1 MKNYK
6 YINNTLGFIVLLI
19 SLFTY
24 TSTLESSASLWDC
37 GEFIAG
43 AYKLQVVHPPGA
55 PLFLMIGRMFTLLAG
70 DDVTKVAWFVNFFSG
85 LSTALAVMF
94 IFWITTSLGKKIII
108 GDDKNPSVD
117 KIIAVMGG
125 GLVGALAANF
135 SDTLWFS
142 AVEGEVYAFS
152 LFFIAIALWGV
163 MKWEENADDPN
174 GNKWLLFIA
183 YMLGLSIGVHLLSLL
198 VVPIIALIYYFKKYP
213 FSVKGTLI
221 AMVAGF
227 VLLGVIQ
234 VGIIQILTSI
244 AASFEYF
251 AVNTLG
257 LPFNFG
263 IGIIYTAFFLALVF
277 LVYYSHK
284 IKHADLQI
292 AALSLLF
299 IMIGFSSYLLVPI
312 RANANPPIN
321 MNAPKDAFSL
331 MSYLN
336 REQYGDRP
344 LLYGPQFTAKPIDT
358 KVKGKDYFPNK
369 ETGKY
374 DLRREKLEYVYNDAD
389 KIFFPRMYSSD
400 QDHIELY
407 RGWADFKGNPT
418 FADNIKYFVNYQ
430 IGYMWWRYFM
440 WNFAGRQ
447 DDFQGTL
454 GTKYFNGNWLS
465 GISFL
470 DDARIGSQ
478 EGIPVQMKEH
488 KARNYYYLLPFL
500 FGLIGFFFFYQQNS
514 KWAAVF
520 LYLFFITGILLIVYN
535 NSPPREPRERDYT
548 LVGSF
553 ITYCMFIGL
562 GVMALYTW
570 LKEKLPAT
578 LTAIVV
584 TIVGIIA
591 VPTVMAQANWDD
603 HDRSDRTMAVSFA
616 RNYLESC
623 PPNAI
628 LFTQGDNDTYPL
640 WYAQEVEGIRTDV
653 RVTNLSLL
661 GVDWYIEQLF
671 NAINDAA
678 PVPFHKDFSPDKVWG
693 SNRDI
698 IQYFANKQVA
708 DPDKYYPLADIMTF
722 LLSEN
727 KSAKARSSRGEDV
740 NYLPTKNFTIPVDVE
755 AVKSIIDLPEE
766 YKQNIVPEIRFQY
779 NKNNI
784 IKYDLA
790 VLAMLAGVDWS
801 RPICFANTCSP
812 SYYQGIDKY
821 LIQEGLIYR
830 FVPIE
835 FPRNTRGAFEVNEN
849 TMFTNVM
856 EKFTYGGLDKKE
868 IFVDENSHRMM
879 HVLRGTHVV
888 LADKLNR
895 AGDKE
900 RSIQVLE
907 RMKEA
912 FIYENTPYFSIYNG
926 MFNLY
931 SLQWIDLYYR
941 NDAQDKVQ
949 DVLELFIKDLEDT
962 WRFFNM
968 QTTYAKYFG
977 SEMQTAMDII
987 KRLEMVAKVYKDDN
1001 LLNNLQEKFPTV
1013 VSMQEDNA
1021 SIIPSM

>member
-1 MKNYK
+1 MNQYK
-6 YINNTLGFIVLLI
+6 FINRILGLIVFAI

-24 TSTLESSASLWDC
+24 TSTLESSTSLWDC

-55 PLFLMIGRMFTLLAG
+55 PLFLMLGRVFTLFAG
-70 DDVTKVAWFVNFFSG
+70 DDVTKVAWMVNFFSG
-85 LSTALAVMF
+85 LSTAAAVMF
-94 IFWITTSLGKKIII
+94 IFWVITALGRIVIIK
-108 GDDKNPSVD
+108 DEKNPSID

-163 MKWEENADDPN
+163 MKWEENANEPG
-174 GNKWLLFIA
+174 GNKWLLFVA

-198 VVPIIALIYYFKKYP
+198 VVPVVALLYYFKKYKTTP
-213 FSVKGTLI
+213 TGILAAF
-221 AMVAGF
+221 VAGF
-227 VLLGVIQ
+227 VLLGIIQ
-234 VGIIQILTSI
+234 VGIIQILTGIAGSI
-244 AASFEYF
+244 EYF
-251 AVNTLG
+251 SVNTLG

-263 IGIIYTAFFLALVF
+263 LGFTYAVVFALLAFA
-277 LVYYSHK
+277 VYYSHK
-284 IKHADLQI
+284 IKHADLQL
-292 AALSLLF
+292 AALSLLL
-299 IMIGFSSYLLVPI
+299 ILIGFSSYLLVPI

-331 MSYLN
+331 LSYLN

-344 LLYGPQFTAKPIDT
+344 LLYGPQFTAKPVDT
-358 KVKGKDYFPNK
+358 KVKGYDYFPNK

-374 DLRREKLEYVYNDAD
+374 ELRREKLEYVYNDAD

-400 QDHIELY
+400 ADHIELY
-407 RGWADFKGNPT
+407 KGWVGFKGNPT
-418 FADNIKYFVNYQ
+418 FSDNINYFIKYQV
-430 IGYMWWRYFM
+430 GYMWWRYFM
-440 WNFAGRQ
+440 WNFSGRQ

-454 GTKYFNGNWLS
+454 GTRYFNGNWVS
-465 GISFL
+465 GVPFV
-470 DDARIGSQ
+470 DDARLGNQ
-478 EGIPVQMKEH
+478 EGIPQEMKEH

-500 FGLIGFFFFYQQNS
+500 FGLIGFFFLYQQDR
-514 KWAAVF
+514 KWASLF

-553 ITYCMFIGL
+553 ITYCFFIGL
-562 GVMALYTW
+562 GVMALYSW
-570 LKEKLPAT
+570 IKDKVPAT
-578 LTAIVV
+578 VSAIAV
-584 TIVGIIA
+584 TILGMVA
-591 VPTVMAQANWDD
+591 VPTVMAKANWDD
-603 HDRSDRTMAVSFA
+603 HDRSGRTMAVSFA

-671 NAINDAA
+671 NAINDAP
-678 PVPFHKDFSPDKVWG
+678 PVPFHKDFTPQKVWG

-698 IQYFANKQVA
+698 LQYFANRQVA
-708 DPDKYYPLADIMTF
+708 DPDKYYPLADIMSF
-722 LLSEN
+722 ILSEN
-727 KSAKARSSRGEDV
+727 KNAKARSSRGEDV
-740 NYLPTKNFTIPVDVE
+740 NYLPVKNFTIPVDVE

-766 YKQNIVPEIRFQY
+766 YKQMIVPEIRFQL

-812 SYYQGIDKY
+812 SYYQGIGKY
-821 LIQEGLIYR
+821 LLQEGLIYR

-835 FPRNTRGAFEVNEN
+835 FPRNSRGAYEVNEN
-849 TMFTNVM
+849 TMFKNVM

-868 IFVDENSHRMM
+868 MFVDENSHRMM
-879 HVLRGTHVV
+879 HVLRGSHIV

-900 RSIQVLE
+900 RSLQVLE
-907 RMKEA
+907 RVKEA
-912 FIYENTPYFSIYNG
+912 FLHENAPYYSIYNG

-941 NDAQDKVQ
+941 NDAGDKVQ
-949 DVLELFIKDLEDT
+949 DILKLFIENLEDS
-962 WRFFNM
+962 WRFYNLP
-968 QTTYAKYFG
+968 TTYAQYFA
-977 SEMQTAMDII
+977 SEMQSASDII
-987 KRLEMVAKVYKDDN
+987 KRLEMMANVYKDAN
-1001 LLNNLQEKFPTV
+1001 LMTTLQEKFPTV
-1013 VSMQEDNA
+1013 VTKT
-1021 SIIPSM
+1021 SIELPAAPPM